1 MYNDIFD
8 SELNIILIIVNCCAT
23 VNCKK

>member
-8 SELNIILIIVNCCAT
+8 SELNVILIIVNCCAT

>member
-8 SELNIILIIVNCCAT
+8 SELNIILIIVNCAT
-23 VNCKK
+23 VNCKE